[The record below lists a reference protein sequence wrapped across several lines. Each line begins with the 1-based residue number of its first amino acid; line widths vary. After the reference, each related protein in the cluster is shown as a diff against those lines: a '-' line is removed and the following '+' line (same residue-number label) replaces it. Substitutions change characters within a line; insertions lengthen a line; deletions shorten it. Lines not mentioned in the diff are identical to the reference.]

1 MLCKKS
7 GNRTTTVSGFFI
19 YADNESKTILACG
32 RTFQGISKSVFYC
45 RYNACCCHSRCI
57 CHINYR
63 HSANETG
70 NQSCKKEGN
79 KCMDLC
85 FHYQDNHDNNTNCQS
100 QHHSGGFTHL
110 LYLSLCFMFISCS
123 QPAHCLLIVLLYF
136 ILTIIS
142 IDQITNPPS

>member
-32 RTFQGISKSVFYC
+32 LTFQGISKSVFYC

-70 NQSCKKEGN
+70 NQSSKKEGN

-85 FHYQDNHDNNTNCQS
+85 FHYQDNHDNNTNFQS

-142 IDQITNPPS
+142 ID